1 MVKWHRVGG
10 QRAPEDSSSSALS
23 RACPRT
29 CLCARSHHLL
39 QGHVSLEGL
48 RHPLVVQRLGLGAFT
63 ARGPQFNSWPGN

>member
-10 QRAPEDSSSSALS
+10 QWAPEDSSSSDLS
-23 RACPRT
+23 RACPRV

-48 RHPLVVQRLGLGAFT
+48 RNPLVVQRSGLGAFT
-63 ARGPQFNSWPGN
+63 ARGPQFNSWPGS